1 MDVRGKDGTSSSRPC
16 ACSGSP
22 VKFPGVCVLT
32 TSLFAVSYIPLTRPP
47 THPAGRPAPAGG
59 TGFIGC
65 SNPSASNT
73 T

>member
-47 THPAGRPAPAGG
+47 PPP
-59 TGFIGC
+59 
-65 SNPSASNT
+65 PSWASCPSRWNRLYWLQ
-73 T
+73 